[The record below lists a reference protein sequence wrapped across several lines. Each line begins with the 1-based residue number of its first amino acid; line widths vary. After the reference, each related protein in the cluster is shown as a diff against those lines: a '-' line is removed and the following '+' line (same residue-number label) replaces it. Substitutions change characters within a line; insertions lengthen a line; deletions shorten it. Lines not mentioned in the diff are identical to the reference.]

1 MVTYITLWLLRAKLK
16 KIRGCGSAHIFSIF
30 AIRKNYLILLRV
42 KTEKLGGVTPPPLNF
57 SILAPRENMKTLG
70 GGGAENSN
78 PLKLSQNLLDS
89 HYKHPPKIL
98 KEGNSDNIAYAKMM
112 QAMNNFR

>member
-1 MVTYITLWLLRAKLK
+1 
-16 KIRGCGSAHIFSIF
+16 
-30 AIRKNYLILLRV
+30 
-42 KTEKLGGVTPPPLNF
+42 
-57 SILAPRENMKTLG
+57 MKTLG